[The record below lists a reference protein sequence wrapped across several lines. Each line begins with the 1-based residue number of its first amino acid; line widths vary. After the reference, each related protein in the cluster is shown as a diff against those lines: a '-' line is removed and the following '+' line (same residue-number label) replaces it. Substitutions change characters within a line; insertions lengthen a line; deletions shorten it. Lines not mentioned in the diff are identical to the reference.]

1 VKNGTSGFEFDHWMQ
16 SSPDTPLV
24 YMRGEMVY
32 ETLDRRDRRSPTRHP
47 RRHPGVFRSA
57 RIADIGLDN
66 GERLWHVAA
75 AREIAVLR
83 GHEGEV
89 LSIASSRDGSRVA
102 SSSTDGSVR
111 LWDFST
117 GRPVGVLDGK
127 AKPIVWMQFSA
138 DGSRLA
144 TGQSTASGPLA
155 DDAFA
160 EHRIAFAAVGD
171 LAASTGGRNGAI
183 RLFASS
189 GAAPDSDVAELGT
202 DANDVAFSPD
212 GTMLASGS
220 GDFTVRIWDSRHPD
234 ERRGSSD

>member
-1 VKNGTSGFEFDHWMQ
+1 MTSSTRPSVPHPP
-16 SSPDTPLV
+16 SP
-24 YMRGEMVY
+24 
-32 ETLDRRDRRSPTRHP
+32 SPFWL
-47 RRHPGVFRSA
+47 FRSA

-83 GHEGEV
+83 GHKCEV

-102 SSSTDGSVR
+102 SSSTEK

-117 GRPVGVLDGK
+117 GRPVGVLDGR

-155 DDAFA
+155 GDAFA
-160 EHRIAFAAVGD
+160 EHRIAFAAGGD
-171 LAASTGGRNGAI
+171 LAESTGGRNGAI

-212 GTMLASGS
+212 GTRLASAHGDGS
-220 GDFTVRIWDSRHPD
+220 VRVWDVARCAQLAVFRAHEKSVSRLVYSPTAARSPRL
-234 ERRGSSD
+234 RRT